1 MNTQEKI
8 AELERQIAE
17 IKLSLIN
24 EEEWPKVDDE
34 YWVATGHQYIY
45 ENSEYDECQKISD
58 NMFRTKEEAKHHH
71 EMLKLAYSIRQKAM
85 RLDEIDWDNEEY
97 KYFMSFMSYN
107 HTSKAQDLECACGYQ
122 CSRTNFKTQEEC
134 EEAFKD
140 VSDKDFLY
148 MLNKGMI

>member
-85 RLDEIDWDNEEY
+85 RLDEIDWGEDE
-97 KYFMSFMSYN
+97 KYFMSYN
-107 HTSKAQDLECACGYQ
+107 HKLKSKKVECNSIYQ

-134 EEAFKD
+134 EEAFKGI
-140 VSDKDFLY
+140 SDKDFLY